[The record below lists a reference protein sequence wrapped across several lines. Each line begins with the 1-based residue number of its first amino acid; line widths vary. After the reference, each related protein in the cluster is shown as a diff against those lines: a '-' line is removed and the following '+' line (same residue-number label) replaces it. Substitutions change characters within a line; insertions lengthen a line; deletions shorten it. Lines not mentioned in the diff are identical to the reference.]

1 MKMFKQSI
9 ALLSGLLLLVL
20 LPLSANA
27 QDGEATI
34 AEIAADNED
43 FSTLVAALDA
53 AGLVGVLDGDGPFT
67 VFAPTNEAFEA
78 LPEGE
83 VEALLEPENRELL
96 TQILTY
102 HVVEGKA
109 MASDVVEMDEVT
121 TLMGSAVSIAVD
133 GNTVRLG
140 GSAEV
145 VQADIEASNGVIHVI
160 DSVLL
165 PPSAEEEGGSY

>member
-1 MKMFKQSI
+1 MKTFKQSI
-9 ALLSGLLLLVL
+9 ALLSGLLLLL
-20 LPLSANA
+20 LMPLTADA
-27 QDGEATI
+27 QDATI
-34 AEIAADNED
+34 AEIAADNEN
-43 FSTLVAALDA
+43 FTTLVAALDA
-53 AGLVGVLDGDGPFT
+53 AGLVGVLDGEGPFT

-83 VEALLEPENRELL
+83 LEALLQPENRETL

-109 MASDVVEMDEVT
+109 MAADVVGMNEVT
-121 TLMGSAVSIAVD
+121 TLLGPAVTINVD

-140 GSAEV
+140 DTAQV
-145 VQADIEASNGVIHVI
+145 VQTDIEASNGVIHVI

-165 PPSAEEEGGSY
+165 PPTSMEEEGGY